1 MPSRRPAL
9 RADELPVEVFL
20 EGFSPEHRAIADQLR
35 TLVLETVPD
44 ATERVRAG
52 WRVIGYDLPIGRR
65 SVFFAWVFPEV
76 KHVHLGF
83 PWGARLHD
91 ADARLEGAGITK
103 RARWLTFVPGD
114 RIDRPL
120 LESLVLEAAAL
131 AAVPKLA

>member
-9 RADELPVEVFL
+9 KADELPVELFL

-44 ATERVRAG
+44 AAERVRSG

-65 SVFFAWVFPEV
+65 SVFFAWVFPEI

-83 PWGARLHD
+83 PWGVRLPN
-91 ADARLEGAGITK
+91 ADERLEGAGITK
-103 RARWLTFVPGD
+103 RARWLTFRPGD
-114 RIDRPL
+114 PIDRPM
-120 LESLVLEAAAL
+120 LEGLVLEAAAL
-131 AAVPKLA
+131 AGLPRTL